1 MNMIFLFREYLGVAA
16 KRLLVYREYLF
27 SELIGNLV
35 IPVSLNL
42 LLWNALLRENNV
54 NYTFLGITKYI
65 IISNLIFMFTQI
77 HMENLL
83 CADIKTYRLGQKLLH
98 PVRYL
103 TETCLRHFAESVA
116 KFGFVYLP
124 LIALMLILTRA
135 PVGVNIPLAILTVL
149 LGYGLSMLFSF
160 IIGVLSFWLTEIWGV
175 AAFNNLL
182 TGLLAGAVIPLDVF
196 SPGIQR
202 ALFMLPFPYMAYVP
216 TKLIC
221 DGDLDMTLLKSTLPM
236 AFAWLAIFI
245 ASAALLWKAGLR
257 KYTSA
262 GA

>member
-83 CADIKTYRLGQKLLH
+83 CEHKNK
-98 PVRYL
+98 VRNDN
-103 TETCLRHFAESVA
+103 V
-116 KFGFVYLP
+116 
-124 LIALMLILTRA
+124 
-135 PVGVNIPLAILTVL
+135 
-149 LGYGLSMLFSF
+149 
-160 IIGVLSFWLTEIWGV
+160 
-175 AAFNNLL
+175 
-182 TGLLAGAVIPLDVF
+182 
-196 SPGIQR
+196 
-202 ALFMLPFPYMAYVP
+202 
-216 TKLIC
+216 
-221 DGDLDMTLLKSTLPM
+221 
-236 AFAWLAIFI
+236 
-245 ASAALLWKAGLR
+245 
-257 KYTSA
+257 
-262 GA
+262 